1 MEFIRTLPIG
11 KSQIMKKEAMV
22 SIRDGLLPQSYETY
36 DGIIASLDAAVRGV
50 DDTISLGALNN
61 AHGDWYEW
69 MLAIEAWNT
78 CALTPEKNLAILL
91 PNIKSYDLA
100 RLYKDNLHDL
110 IEDLRDKVQ
119 VSSTVQLISSNPDFV
134 ILSQK
139 LVQEVIGDITPITEF
154 SLESIAMLNE
164 AYFQFSAQCDFEDLI
179 GYVSVKSSFRP
190 DRRLQIAHEGSLMKA
205 IYVHLQTR
213 EWIITPRGLKY
224 YAMSAKVKPSDRIAL
239 KTVATHSITTVSSV
253 PQPAVDEVFEV
264 NTVQKAREVFSQ
276 IL

>member
-1 MEFIRTLPIG
+1 
-11 KSQIMKKEAMV
+11 MV
-22 SIRDGLLPQSYETY
+22 SIRGGLLPQSDETY
-36 DGIIASLDAAVRGV
+36 YGIMASLDAKIRDV
-50 DDTISLGALNN
+50 DNKINDGALNN

-78 CALTPEKNLAILL
+78 CALMPKKNLTILL
-91 PNIKSYDLA
+91 PNIKRYDLA
-100 RLYKDNLHDL
+100 RLYKDDLHDL
-110 IEDLRDKVQ
+110 IEDLREKVQ
-119 VSSTVQLISSNPDFV
+119 MSSTVQLISSNPDFV
-134 ILSQK
+134 ILSRE
-139 LVQEVIGDITPITEF
+139 LVQEVMGDIEPIKEF
-154 SLESIAMLNE
+154 SLESIAMLDE
-164 AYFQFSAQCDFEDLI
+164 AYLQFSAQCDFEDLI

-213 EWIITPRGLKY
+213 EWIINPPGLKY
-224 YAMSAKVKPSDRIAL
+224 YAMSAEVKPSDRTAL

-264 NTVQKAREVFSQ
+264 NAVQKAREVFSQ